1 MEKKVICHAE
11 LSGDPQGLSISS
23 LVIKQRD
30 PEQKHLRMTQGWRVG
45 FTLIELLV
53 VVLIIGILSAIAIP
67 QYQKAVWKSRATQS
81 LVLVKN
87 LANAQEAYF
96 LENGTYATKFNE
108 LVFDFDVL
116 PDKTQ
121 GTAAVS
127 SNDAF
132 RNNDMLQLVV
142 NVFSN
147 VFVLSS
153 AQFKTGPYASCGF
166 IFHHQSN
173 DMKLNPKTLYCVE
186 PSTGL
191 KQGDFCQKII
201 GAKNLIDVIWGV
213 RFFELP

>member
-1 MEKKVICHAE
+1 M
-11 LSGDPQGLSISS
+11 
-23 LVIKQRD
+23 
-30 PEQKHLRMTQGWRVG
+30 QKRTKG

-53 VVLIIGILSAIAIP
+53 VVLIIGILSAIALP
-67 QYQKAVWKSRATQS
+67 LYEKTVWKSRSTHLLA
-81 LVLVKN
+81 LVKN
-87 LANAQEAYF
+87 LANAQEVYF
-96 LENGTYATKFNE
+96 MENGTYATAFNQ
-108 LVFDFDVL
+108 LVFDFDIL
-116 PDKTQ
+116 SDKAQ
-121 GTAAVS
+121 GTSSVS

-132 RNNDMLQLVV
+132 RNNDMVRLVV